1 MKELLFF
8 VVLRTQRRGF
18 DERLHSA
25 QGYLLVRVDEG
36 RGVILLVA
44 VKAGADGLECLIGSE

>member
-8 VVLRTQRRGF
+8 LVLRTQRRGF
-18 DERLHSA
+18 DEGLHSA
-25 QGYLLVRVDEG
+25 RGYLLVGVDEG

-44 VKAGADGLECLIGSE
+44 VKGGADGLECLIGSE